1 MSGKP
6 MNTKVNRRLTHSKMY
21 PADTIFADPQP
32 GQTESYIRVL
42 TWEICCGFCNN
53 FFEAT
58 RRDAVFCSDSCRQAN
73 HQWKT

>member
-32 GQTESYIRVL
+32 GQT
-42 TWEICCGFCNN
+42 
-53 FFEAT
+53 
-58 RRDAVFCSDSCRQAN
+58 
-73 HQWKT
+73 